1 MMRMKLNRASFLKG
15 ALLAAWVVATLPAFA
30 EPVTYEAKFG
40 GKMLLNGTSTVH
52 DWEVESKV
60 IGGWMELDSS
70 FPLDPAQANTDFK
83 GSNTVAVN
91 VPVRSLKSGKKLM
104 DDIMHD
110 ALRVKDHQTIRYRLE
125 AISFANAERKAGEPL
140 EFNTK
145 GELEVGGVKKPIE
158 MVVKLEPM
166 ENDLVKA
173 IGVTQVKMSDFGISP
188 PAPAVGLGLI
198 KTADEVKISFEW
210 LVAKKKAAK

>member
-1 MMRMKLNRASFLKG
+1 MKNMTRSTFLRGAVAAVCLVAS
-15 ALLAAWVVATLPAFA
+15 LASFA

-40 GKMLLNGTSTVH
+40 GKVVLDGTSTVH
-52 DWEVESKV
+52 DWSVEGKV
-60 IGGWMELDSS
+60 LGGWMELDPS
-70 FPLDPAQANTDFK
+70 FPLDPAKPNAEIK

-104 DDIMHD
+104 DEIMHD

-125 AISFANAERKAGEPL
+125 AISYAKADRKAGDPL

-166 ENDLVKA
+166 ENDIIKA
-173 IGVTQVKMSDFGISP
+173 IGVTQVKMSDFGINP
-188 PAPAVGLGLI
+188 PAPSVGLGLI
-198 KTADEVKISFEW
+198 KTADEVKIAFEW
-210 LVAKKKAAK
+210 LVAKKKDAK